1 MIDHVGV
8 HVRDLAASRSF
19 YEAAL
24 APLGYA
30 QAIEHGEQVGF
41 VSPDRYPDFWISLR
55 EPVAGATHVAF
66 RATDRATVDA
76 FHAAA
81 LAAGA
86 TDNGAPGIRLDY
98 GENYYGAYAL
108 DPDGNNVEA
117 MTYAE

>member
-8 HVRDLAASRSF
+8 HVTDLGASRTF

-24 APLGYA
+24 APLGYG

-41 VSPDRYPDFWISLR
+41 VSPDRYPDFWIAR
-55 EPVAGATHVAF
+55 RDPVAGAAHVAF
-66 RATDRATVDA
+66 RATGREAVDA

-81 LAAGA
+81 LGAGGR
-86 TDNGAPGIRLDY
+86 DNGAPGLRREY
-98 GENYYGAYAL
+98 GEDYYGAYVL